1 MPLYCM
7 KTQAAKHPWRCQ
19 RHCADVGQTF
29 VAFLFQPFREK
40 MLGAADVSW
49 NQCIKSDALHHPK
62 KTDKSWFPP
71 MQWNKTCFFHLQSF
85 SFFISF
91 TPLSAILFTF
101 LCWRTENQTWMKFTL
116 MEFLGTDQLMKNSAI
131 AVDQIRPEAT
141 QTASETPETFLKE
154 TAASRQRAFT
164 PPRHWEIKRL
174 LISELWRLKMSHWF
188 VDQISEDFIVWSG
201 LRRNDASS
209 VLDNVLSISHLW
221 MWTNWQIPRSKSQGS
236 RWHGEHLRCVAKR
249 ARFVGQNSQN
259 PQVAEDQK
267 RAPPTCPRPLAMK
280 CNSFFHILFSLSQS
294 ERSISAKTRWE
305 GTLLVLDVFWIV
317 SFCCQVVKELS
328 RWSVSERRVLVQ
340 PVAMRLRTHCPTL
353 GGARVPVFWDVVRF
367 GGWRVFF
374 SVLRLTAIVLC
385 YFFAFI
391 HVVWKRWSST
401 CCIPGICQNQ
411 LQSVLISLI
420 SLISFGWIALCC
432 TSTEVAMFRNIAE
445 RQVSFGT
452 PEGAADLWQV
462 LGILASPCDKLDFM
476 EDGRWLHS
484 SKNFNKSKKNIEE
497 TGKKSVTIRNSPCHS
512 CDDILILWLTSRRSP
527 SAASLQRSGSTRSL
541 SPRRPREE
549 VKELIPCDWN
559 SLFTL
564 VGDLGILQ
572 SQACD
577 ACVSCVVVRVPAH
590 SEPETAETEAQSIE
604 VGFCDGVSIAV
615 RVSVVAVLPEC
626 FYHSLLCSRFCASC
640 EMSRRSHLEAAVL
653 SFHRSIYWQHYL
665 RVIGVVSG
673 ATPPARILSD

>member
-1 MPLYCM
+1 
-7 KTQAAKHPWRCQ
+7 
-19 RHCADVGQTF
+19 
-29 VAFLFQPFREK
+29 
-40 MLGAADVSW
+40 
-49 NQCIKSDALHHPK
+49 
-62 KTDKSWFPP
+62 
-71 MQWNKTCFFHLQSF
+71 
-85 SFFISF
+85 
-91 TPLSAILFTF
+91 
-101 LCWRTENQTWMKFTL
+101 
-116 MEFLGTDQLMKNSAI
+116 
-131 AVDQIRPEAT
+131 
-141 QTASETPETFLKE
+141 
-154 TAASRQRAFT
+154 
-164 PPRHWEIKRL
+164 
-174 LISELWRLKMSHWF
+174 
-188 VDQISEDFIVWSG
+188 
-201 LRRNDASS
+201 
-209 VLDNVLSISHLW
+209 
-221 MWTNWQIPRSKSQGS
+221 
-236 RWHGEHLRCVAKR
+236 
-249 ARFVGQNSQN
+249 
-259 PQVAEDQK
+259 
-267 RAPPTCPRPLAMK
+267 
-280 CNSFFHILFSLSQS
+280 
-294 ERSISAKTRWE
+294 
-305 GTLLVLDVFWIV
+305 
-317 SFCCQVVKELS
+317 
-328 RWSVSERRVLVQ
+328 
-340 PVAMRLRTHCPTL
+340 MRLRTHCPTL
-353 GGARVPVFWDVVRF
+353 GGASAPVFWDVVRF

-391 HVVWKRWSST
+391 QVVWKRWSST

-420 SLISFGWIALCC
+420 SFMGLMGFGWIALCC
-432 TSTEVAMFRNIAE
+432 TSTEVAMFRFSGGWVAMQNIAE
-445 RQVSFGT
+445 RQVSFRT

-462 LGILASPCDKLDFM
+462 LRILASPCDKLDFM

-484 SKNFNKSKKNIEE
+484 SKSFNKSKKHWRNWEV
-497 TGKKSVTIRNSPCHS
+497 SVTIRNYPCHS

-653 SFHRSIYWQHYL
+653 SFHLSIYWQHYL